1 MTSYTALKGCGC
13 KVPQVTLQKYL
24 SNIGDGTIGK
34 ETPDCSVIK
43 YPDTRRC
50 LVSTTDFFYPLV
62 DDPYTQGEIAC
73 ANVLSDLYA
82 MGISRC
88 DHMLMILGVCLD
100 MTPAEQEVSTREMI
114 RGFNDKAAEAGTVIT
129 GGQSV
134 FNDFP
139 MIGGVANTVIRDEE
153 IVYPRKAREGDVLVL
168 TKALGSRVVV
178 NAYKWYKSKGER
190 WEKVKGLISEEDMGR
205 AYDICCGEMTSLNK
219 SAAELMAKYKVHG
232 GTDVTGFGILGH
244 ARNLAEAQERDVDL
258 RIHTLPVI
266 HRMLRIHDK
275 VVNYKLTEGF
285 AAETSGGI
293 LMIVPSESVDQLLK
307 DFKQME
313 SKEAWIVGEV
323 MKGEKKAYIEKDFKT
338 IEVS

>member
-1 MTSYTALKGCGC
+1 
-13 KVPQVTLQKYL
+13 
-24 SNIGDGTIGK
+24 
-34 ETPDCSVIK
+34 
-43 YPDTRRC
+43 
-50 LVSTTDFFYPLV
+50 
-62 DDPYTQGEIAC
+62 
-73 ANVLSDLYA
+73 
-82 MGISRC
+82 
-88 DHMLMILGVCLD
+88 
-100 MTPAEQEVSTREMI
+100 
-114 RGFNDKAAEAGTVIT
+114 
-129 GGQSV
+129 
-134 FNDFP
+134 
-139 MIGGVANTVIRDEE
+139 
-153 IVYPRKAREGDVLVL
+153 
-168 TKALGSRVVV
+168 
-178 NAYKWYKSKGER
+178 
-190 WEKVKGLISEEDMGR
+190 MGR

-323 MKGEKKAYIEKDFKT
+323 MKGEKKAYIET
-338 IEVS
+338 VSYTHLTLPTSDLV

>member
-1 MTSYTALKGCGC
+1 
-13 KVPQVTLQKYL
+13 
-24 SNIGDGTIGK
+24 
-34 ETPDCSVIK
+34 
-43 YPDTRRC
+43 
-50 LVSTTDFFYPLV
+50 
-62 DDPYTQGEIAC
+62 
-73 ANVLSDLYA
+73 
-82 MGISRC
+82 
-88 DHMLMILGVCLD
+88 
-100 MTPAEQEVSTREMI
+100 
-114 RGFNDKAAEAGTVIT
+114 
-129 GGQSV
+129 
-134 FNDFP
+134 
-139 MIGGVANTVIRDEE
+139 
-153 IVYPRKAREGDVLVL
+153 
-168 TKALGSRVVV
+168 
-178 NAYKWYKSKGER
+178 
-190 WEKVKGLISEEDMGR
+190 MGR